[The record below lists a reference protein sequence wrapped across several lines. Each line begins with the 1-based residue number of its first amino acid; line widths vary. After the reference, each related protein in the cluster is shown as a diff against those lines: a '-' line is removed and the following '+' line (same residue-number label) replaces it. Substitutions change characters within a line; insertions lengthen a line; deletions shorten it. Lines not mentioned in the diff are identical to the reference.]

1 MTTKDYVKRAKKVR
15 KPPVRRPVK
24 TASGPAIR
32 PSSLLATLL
41 VAGATLFLYQSIRPA
56 QDENADETALFTPKE
71 NTLSLSSAFS
81 QTVNQPLAAP
91 KEEPLLP
98 PKPQEK
104 WTYIKVLEN
113 KDVKVNAN
121 EQELSARPYLM
132 QCGAFRTE
140 HQAEQR
146 RAGIAFQGLESE
158 IRISQA
164 SSGTWY
170 RVVLGPYPKKR
181 TAERDMNNLRRVGIE
196 PCAIWFW
203 E

>member
-15 KPPVRRPVK
+15 KTPAKRPVK
-24 TASGPAIR
+24 TVSSPAIR
-32 PSSLLATLL
+32 PSSLLATAL
-41 VAGATLFLYQSIRPA
+41 VAGATLFLYQSMRPA
-56 QDENADETALFTPKE
+56 PDENVDASALYSPKE
-71 NTLSLSSAFS
+71 NTLSLNSAFS
-81 QTVNQPLAAP
+81 PPADKSTIAQKN
-91 KEEPLLP
+91 EPLLP

-121 EQELSARPYLM
+121 EQELSVRPYLM

-140 HQAEQR
+140 EQAEQR
-146 RAGIAFQGLESE
+146 RAGIAFQGLESQ
-158 IRISQA
+158 IRVSQA
-164 SSGTWY
+164 ASGTWY
-170 RVVLGPYPKKR
+170 RVVLGPYPQKR
-181 TAERDMNNLRRVGIE
+181 TAERDMNTLRRVGIE